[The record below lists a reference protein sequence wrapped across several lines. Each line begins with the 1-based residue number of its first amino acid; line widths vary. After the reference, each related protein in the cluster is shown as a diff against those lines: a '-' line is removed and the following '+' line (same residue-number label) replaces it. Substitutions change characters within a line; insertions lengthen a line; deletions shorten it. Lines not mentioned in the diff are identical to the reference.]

1 MNDQTNNKGVQVIH
15 FTPEDVLA
23 VVHTYNTWHSSWFLI
38 DCFSPWHV
46 CVAHMYSIYVYGT
59 QLFLTKV
66 LIVKLETTLF
76 KPGTCWPAPGS

>member
-38 DCFSPWHV
+38 DC
-46 CVAHMYSIYVYGT
+46 A
-59 QLFLTKV
+59 FLH
-66 LIVKLETTLF
+66 
-76 KPGTCWPAPGS
+76 GTCVWPIRTVYMYMVHSYF